1 MAGSRAKALHSL
13 MNNINFTHSN
23 RHNNTLWRCY
33 CFTIANENSSSRY
46 QRS

>member
-1 MAGSRAKALHSL
+1 MTGHRAL
-13 MNNINFTHSN
+13 MRYKINFTHNN
-23 RHNNTLWRCY
+23 RHNNTLWRGY